1 MSGKEVEK
9 AKKASTDVAIPADI
23 LAEMEAA
30 SQGIKQKLDLG
41 QDVRLPQLRLVQA
54 TTQDIDATPGHIYDS
69 FKSGADAS
77 VKVVPL
83 QMFKTR
89 AYFGAGTIGDPPV
102 CTSPDAV
109 LGYGDPGGDCTRC
122 PHSNW
127 RQGGR
132 CQLRYNY
139 MVMVVGDDAD
149 PENELPRGVM
159 MHGTSAKI
167 ATRLNTML
175 LGSKF
180 VWSNVLEL
188 SSTTEKN
195 DRGQYK
201 VWAVKR
207 DRETTPEEQM
217 LAFQWFRTMEAANSV
232 EIDDPNAPAPT
243 GKKDPRNED
252 DIPF

>member
-1 MSGKEVEK
+1 MAEGKEVDKVKGNE
-9 AKKASTDVAIPADI
+9 VAIPEDM

-30 SQGIKQKLDLG
+30 SRGIRDKLDLG
-41 QDVRLPQLRLVQA
+41 KDVRLPQLRLVQA
-54 TTQDIDATPGHIYDS
+54 TTQDIEAQAGKIFDTFG
-69 FKSGADAS
+69 GAAHDEVS
-77 VKVVPL
+77 IVPVS
-83 QMFKTR
+83 MFKTR
-89 AYFGAGTIGDPPV
+89 AYFGTGTIGDPPV

-109 LGYGDPGGDCTRC
+109 TGYGTPGGDCTRC
-122 PHSNW
+122 PHADW
-127 RQGGR
+127 QQGGR

-139 MVMVVGDDAD
+139 MVVLLGDDVD

-167 ATRLNTML
+167 ASRLNTLL

-180 VWSNVLEL
+180 VWSSVLTL

-201 VWAVKR
+201 VWAVKKA
-207 DRETTPEEQM
+207 REATPEEQI
-217 LAFQWFRTMEAANSV
+217 LAFRWNQTLAKAESV
-232 EIDDPNAPAPT
+232 SVADDPAATPAPDAP
-243 GKKDPRNED
+243 KPPED

>member
-1 MSGKEVEK
+1 MATSKEV
-9 AKKASTDVAIPADI
+9 AKKEEMSVEIMDTEL

-30 SQGIKQKLDLG
+30 SASIKKQIDLG
-41 QDVRLPQLRLVQA
+41 SDVRLPQLRLVQA
-54 TTQDIDATPGHIYDS
+54 TTQDIEAPPGKIWDTLN
-69 FKSGADAS
+69 GQANDETMA
-77 VKVVPL
+77 VPI
-83 QMFKTR
+83 QMFKSR
-89 AYFGAGTIGDPPV
+89 AYFGSGTIGDPPV

-109 LGYGDPGGDCTRC
+109 TGYGSPGGDCTRC
-122 PHSNW
+122 PHANW

-139 MVMVVGDDAD
+139 LMMVLGEGYD
-149 PENELPRGVM
+149 PDNELPRGLM
-159 MHGTSAKI
+159 MHGTSAKV

-180 VWSNVLEL
+180 VWSNVVAL

-201 VWAVKR
+201 VWNVRKE
-207 DRETTPEEQM
+207 REATPEEQM
-217 LAFQWFRTMEAANSV
+217 TAFKWFKILDAARTVTIADAEAPVEAAKS
-232 EIDDPNAPAPT
+232 
-243 GKKDPRNED
+243 ED

>member
-1 MSGKEVEK
+1 MTGKEV
-9 AKKASTDVAIPADI
+9 AKKTGGDVAIPEDV

-30 SQGIKQKLDLG
+30 SQGIKEKLDLG

-54 TTQDIDATPGHIYDS
+54 TTDSGTVGDAPPGSIYDTFS
-69 FKSGADAS
+69 SNAEQTMQ
-77 VKVVPL
+77 VVPL
-83 QMFKTR
+83 QMFKSR
-89 AYFGAGTIGDPPV
+89 AYFAAGNIGDPPV

-109 LGYGDPGGDCTRC
+109 LGYGEPGGDCTRC

-127 RQGGR
+127 RQGGK

-139 MVMVVGDDAD
+139 LVMVVGDDAD

-207 DRETTPEEQM
+207 SRETTPEEQM
-217 LAFQWFRTMEAANSV
+217 LAFQWFRTMDAARSV
-232 EIDDPNAPAPT
+232 EIADDQEATTP
-243 GKKDPRNED
+243 PRSED